1 MGSEAPELMAIK
13 DANLR
18 MQREMFRL
26 GDERNSLADSVIVRQ
41 EEIERLDRLVERITL
56 ERDRAVD
63 RYQLAEDRI
72 DDLEGLI
79 KAYRDARDGLGRYH
93 MLPSLTDE
101 ELMDDVI
108 REQRNA
114 DRDAAYDA
122 VARCQDDLFRAVKD

>member
-18 MQREMFRL
+18 MQRELFRL
-26 GDERNSLADSVIVRQ
+26 AA
-41 EEIERLDRLVERITL
+41 
-56 ERDRAVD
+56 ERDVAVD

-79 KAYRDARDGLGRYH
+79 RAYRHAWDGLGRYH
-93 MLPSLTDE
+93 DLPELTDD
-101 ELMDDVI
+101 ELMDDTT

-114 DRDAAYDA
+114 ARDAAYDA
-122 VARCQDDLFRAVKD
+122 VARCRDDLLKAVAD

>member
-26 GDERNSLADSVIVRQ
+26 AA
-41 EEIERLDRLVERITL
+41 

-72 DDLEGLI
+72 DDLVAFI
-79 KAYRDARDGLGRYH
+79 RAYRDAWDGLGRYH
-93 MLPSLTDE
+93 DLPELTDD
-101 ELMDDVI
+101 ELMDDEI
-108 REQRNA
+108 RDQRNA
-114 DRDAAYDA
+114 NRDAAYDA
-122 VARCQDDLFRAVKD
+122 VTRCRDDLFKAVAD